1 MNKRDPI
8 RLKRDRKM
16 SEYSAPTQF
25 IDLAAQQRQI
35 RASLDAAIGRVLDHG
50 QYIMGPEVGE
60 LEAQLRDFTGAN
72 HALTCANGTDALS
85 LVLMAWGV
93 GPGDAVFVPSF
104 TYIATAEAAAQLGA
118 TPFFVDVC
126 EATFNIDPLSLKQA
140 IIDCRLLDLN
150 PAVVIAVDLFGL
162 PASINELTNIAHNE
176 KLKVLVDGAQ
186 SFGATYHSQPVGTL
200 GDATTTSFF
209 PAKPLGCYGDGGAV
223 FTNDLDDAATIN
235 SLRLHGKGDEKYDN
249 VRIGLNSRL
258 DTIQAAILIEKLK
271 IFPQELILRNKVAER
286 YSYALQEQYR
296 TPDIAAGFKSSWA
309 QYTIVVDHRS
319 SLQTHLKDWGIPS
332 VVYYPKALSQQIGYK
347 HYPVVSSGV
356 KVSER
361 LSSKVLSLP
370 MHPYLK
376 QSDQDRIIEA
386 MCRFSEQVSSYR

>member
-1 MNKRDPI
+1 
-8 RLKRDRKM
+8 M

-25 IDLAAQQRQI
+25 IDLAAQQREI

-126 EATFNIDPLSLKQA
+126 ESSFNMDPLSLKQA
-140 IIDCRLLDLN
+140 IIDCRLLGLN
-150 PAVVIAVDLFGL
+150 PAAVIAVDLFGL
-162 PASINELTNIAHNE
+162 PASISELTNIAHDE
-176 KLKVLVDGAQ
+176 GFKVLIDGAQ
-186 SFGATYHSQPVGTL
+186 SFGAKYKNQRVGTM

-223 FTNDLDDAATIN
+223 FINNPDDAEVIN
-235 SLRLHGKGDEKYDN
+235 SLRLHGKGANKYDH

-258 DTIQAAILIEKLK
+258 DTIQAAILIEKLQ
-271 IFPQELILRNKVAER
+271 IFPQELMLRNEIAER
-286 YSYALQEQYR
+286 YTDALQEHYR
-296 TPDIAAGFKSSWA
+296 TPNIAAGFKSSWA
-309 QYTIVVDHRS
+309 QYTVVSDQRS
-319 SLQTHLKDWGIPS
+319 SLQTHLKDSGIPS
-332 VVYYPKALSQQIGYK
+332 VVYYPKALSQQIGYQ

-356 KVSER
+356 EVAER

-376 QSDQDRIIEA
+376 KSDQDRIIKA
-386 MCRFSEQVSSYR
+386 MCEFSE